1 MTSRIIR
8 FEFLGSAT
16 LTEHA
21 KIEQFR
27 QTCDGIRRMHDA
39 RKQVIDEMS
48 AALETIIREW
58 QTLTNLAL
66 NETNLSR
73 RRELRHQQSQ
83 LINRRDDLRAEI
95 ARRQRKLNE
104 YQNDFEL
111 NGCPALVQPL

>member
-1 MTSRIIR
+1 
-8 FEFLGSAT
+8 
-16 LTEHA
+16 
-21 KIEQFR
+21 
-27 QTCDGIRRMHDA
+27 MHDA
-39 RKQVIDEMS
+39 RKQVINEMS
-48 AALETIIREW
+48 AELETVIREW

-66 NETNLSR
+66 SETNLSR